1 MHGHIVMLESKLL
14 ASNKHS
20 QTGFALL
27 VKGCTGS
34 LCRSPIDSDVSQ
46 QFANIPVHYWRAFL
60 ERPETFRADFGHD
73 IIQYVYILKTKTFL
87 IMKLYYT
94 FNISYLKDV
103 VRMSG
108 SYF

>member
-1 MHGHIVMLESKLL
+1 MHGHILMLESKLL

-73 IIQYVYILKTKTFL
+73 IIPR
-87 IMKLYYT
+87 LY
-94 FNISYLKDV
+94 NSVCIYLENKDV
-103 VRMSG
+103 SNRETLLHV
-108 SYF
+108 